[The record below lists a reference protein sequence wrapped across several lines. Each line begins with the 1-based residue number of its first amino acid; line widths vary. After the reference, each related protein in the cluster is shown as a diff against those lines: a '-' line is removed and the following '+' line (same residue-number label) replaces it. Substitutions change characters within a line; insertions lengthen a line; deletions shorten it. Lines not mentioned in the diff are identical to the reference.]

1 MHSPLTKPMNVLCLG
16 SLLSFQAGCLTLDAR
31 QSKNDCLNFQEC
43 SGLNLRKAGELSE
56 NPQKDENDE
65 SYELKDF
72 TEWHATKDLRGA
84 RLHLMNNRRAD
95 GVAALEKLRA
105 DLMLYARD
113 AA

>member
-1 MHSPLTKPMNVLCLG
+1 MGRRRGFQPNEG
-16 SLLSFQAGCLTLDAR
+16 SRWRRLPRVPTACRGASLAQPAPKTVWWHQID
-31 QSKNDCLNFQEC
+31 
-43 SGLNLRKAGELSE
+43 
-56 NPQKDENDE
+56 DENDE